1 MLPTGST
8 ATAEHHAVYN
18 ERHESMS
25 FLLRKMIH
33 WSLIA
38 IISLSPPGVS
48 LVRNYCVLSGD
59 ASVTVTTLGAQ
70 IKDSCCDRFAG
81 TQQAMAPLPPSC
93 CTTSVFSLAQ
103 GSPVTAHA
111 LDAATLPGAPHAFVP
126 TRASLL
132 LTASATP
139 ARSSFSSRTLPLL
152 V

>member
-1 MLPTGST
+1 
-8 ATAEHHAVYN
+8 
-18 ERHESMS
+18 MS
-25 FLLRKMIH
+25 FSLRKMIH

-48 LVRNYCVLSGD
+48 LVHSYCDLSGD
-59 ASVTVTTLGAQ
+59 TSVSVTTLGAR
-70 IKDSCCDRFAG
+70 INDSCCDRFAG
-81 TQQAMAPLPPSC
+81 TPQAMAPLPPSC

-103 GSPVTAHA
+103 GSSVPDHA
-111 LDAATLPGAPHAFVP
+111 LDAATLPGASHCFVP
-126 TRASLL
+126 TRTPLL